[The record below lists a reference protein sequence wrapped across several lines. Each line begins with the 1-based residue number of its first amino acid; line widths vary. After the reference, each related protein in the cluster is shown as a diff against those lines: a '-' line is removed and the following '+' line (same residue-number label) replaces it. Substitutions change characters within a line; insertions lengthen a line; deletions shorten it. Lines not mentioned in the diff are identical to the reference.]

1 MASSLV
7 SAAKRKIRG
16 SGSSSSDS
24 DVSSPEGKKI
34 CNLTTSDSISS
45 ETSTDKLPTT
55 QNMEK
60 IILNRLD
67 SVETKLMKLEGLFE
81 RLENVETAVSK
92 NRVDLNNVNEKTK
105 AIQKI
110 PFKYKLGLIKTLT
123 DRAYKISNTTQGFQN
138 DIKNLSVILKRN
150 LFPSWLS

>member
-34 CNLTTSDSISS
+34 CNFTTSDSISS
-45 ETSTDKLPTT
+45 ETSTDKLPTA

-60 IILNRLD
+60 ITTQLQEILNRLD
-67 SVETKLMKLEGLFE
+67 SVETKLRKLEGLFE

-92 NRVDLNNVNEKTK
+92 NRVDLNNVNEK
-105 AIQKI
+105 
-110 PFKYKLGLIKTLT
+110 
-123 DRAYKISNTTQGFQN
+123 
-138 DIKNLSVILKRN
+138 LKRSRIM
-150 LFPSWLS
+150 LKKLKRE

>member
-16 SGSSSSDS
+16 SRSSSSDS

-34 CNLTTSDSISS
+34 CNLTTLESISS
-45 ETSTDKLPTT
+45 ETPTDELFTT

-60 IILNRLD
+60 ITIHLQEILNRLD
-67 SVETKLMKLEGLFE
+67 GVETKLEKLEDIFE

-92 NRVDLNNVNEKTK
+92 NRVDLNNVKEKAK
-105 AIQKI
+105 AIENNVEEIEKGIVFANSQIEELVQKMR
-110 PFKYKLGLIKTLT
+110 KM
-123 DRAYKISNTTQGFQN
+123 
-138 DIKNLSVILKRN
+138 
-150 LFPSWLS
+150 